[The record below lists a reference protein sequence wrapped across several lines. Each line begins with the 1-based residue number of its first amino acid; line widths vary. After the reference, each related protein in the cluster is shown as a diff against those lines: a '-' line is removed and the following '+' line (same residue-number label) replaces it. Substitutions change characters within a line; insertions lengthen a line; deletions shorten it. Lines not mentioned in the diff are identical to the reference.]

1 MFKYLVYR
9 WFEGR
14 VLNLL
19 KRDILMEFQLVGV
32 VNAVNIGNF
41 HNGVILADS
50 VGLDK
55 SFMASAVIEE
65 FLYGKHPTWMPNGKN
80 PAVLLIL
87 PPCIISQWEE
97 ILIGKL
103 DEEVKNKRRILV
115 LPYGAYNWAEVEGC

>member
-65 FLYGKHPTWMPNGKN
+65 FLYGKHPTWIVNKKRPCM
-80 PAVLLIL
+80 LLIL
-87 PPCIISQWEE
+87 PPSIISQWEE
-97 ILIGKL
+97 LLIGRM
-103 DEEVKNKRRILV
+103 DEDIKDRLSAKEKIKPLFSTIF
-115 LPYGAYNWAEVEGC
+115 